1 MAWGGAEHKTS
12 PSAFPELGNGE
23 EQSCPWD
30 RRNQTPHKQELALFG
45 FHSTFPGAAL
55 L

>member
-1 MAWGGAEHKTS
+1 MVGAAHKTS
-12 PSAFPELGNGE
+12 LSAFLELVNGE

-30 RRNQTPHKQELALFG
+30 RRNQAHHKLELALLFG
-45 FHSTFPGAAL
+45 FHSTFPRAAL

>member
-1 MAWGGAEHKTS
+1 MGGAEHKTS
-12 PSAFPELGNGE
+12 LSAFLKLGNGE

-30 RRNQTPHKQELALFG
+30 RRSQAPHKWELALLFG
-45 FHSTFPGAAL
+45 FHSTFPRAAL